1 VKRAGKRAAAK
12 DGAAKDGGGT
22 DGGGTDGAN
31 LVRLDGELTIYRAQE
46 LQQVLVAALAAGA
59 QGTAL
64 RVDLT
69 GASEIDSAGVQVLI
83 AARHSATAGGRSLQ
97 VEAVSPA
104 VQEVV
109 DLMGLSAHLGL
120 AACEGA

>member
-1 VKRAGKRAAAK
+1 MTRAGKRAAAK
-12 DGAAKDGGGT
+12 

-46 LQQVLVAALAAGA
+46 LQQVLRTTLEAAADGA
-59 QGTAL
+59 AL
-64 RVDLT
+64 RVDLS
-69 GASEIDSAGVQVLI
+69 AVSEIDSAGVQVLI

-97 VEAVSPA
+97 VEGVSPA

-109 DLMGLSAHLGL
+109 DLMGLAALLGL
-120 AACEGA
+120 RQSAAGQP